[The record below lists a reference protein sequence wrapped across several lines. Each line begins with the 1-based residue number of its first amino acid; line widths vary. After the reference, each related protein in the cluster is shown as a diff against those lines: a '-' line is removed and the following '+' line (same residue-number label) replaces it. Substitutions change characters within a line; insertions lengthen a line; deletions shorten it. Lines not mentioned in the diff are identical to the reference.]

1 MAGDILKHSL
11 QMPLGI
17 TCLRRHI
24 IQRKRLIQ
32 VTFQPA
38 KEIANNP
45 CLIHKMSPSLNT
57 GA

>member
-1 MAGDILKHSL
+1 MRQQISTSARANIGTDGMAGDILKHSL

-32 VTFQPA
+32 
-38 KEIANNP
+38 
-45 CLIHKMSPSLNT
+45 
-57 GA
+57 